1 MISTSGGSECFSS
14 NLERL
19 HYEIGPP
26 DVLSRL
32 LRRVVVVRDDLI
44 HRVFDLGE
52 LVDDGLI
59 VNARLNPN
67 VNGGRQG
74 AMNVDVFGEELKR
87 VADVRH
93 KATLVRSN

>member
-1 MISTSGGSECFSS
+1 MITTSGGSECFSPIQG
-14 NLERL
+14 RL

-32 LRRVVVVRDDLI
+32 LRRIVVVRDDLI
-44 HRVFDLGE
+44 HRTLDLSE

-59 VNARLNPN
+59 VNAGLDPD
-67 VNGGRQG
+67 VNSSRQRT
-74 AMNVDVFGEELKR
+74 MDVNVFGEELER